1 MFRRIVLAGALALA
15 ASTSHAAFSYDFV
28 EAGAGEVDEGDALF
42 VNASKSINP
51 NLFVL
56 GSAYMVDSGVA
67 IPGYDGEGFYLEG
80 GLGYAMP
87 MAPEVDV
94 FASAQVLYGNVDV
107 PGDDDDL
114 GYMTRLGLRYT
125 PVSRMELEASAAY
138 SANDLLI
145 EDGVGIT
152 GAARYQVTPAFSA
165 AIGYTQDTEL
175 DGAFF
180 NVRYNF
186 Q

>member
-15 ASTSHAAFSYDFV
+15 ASASHAAFSYDYV
-28 EAGAGEVDEGDALF
+28 EVGAGEVDEGDALF
-42 VNASKSINP
+42 VNASKRINP

-56 GSAYMVDSGVA
+56 GGAYMVDSGTTF
-67 IPGYDGEGFYLEG
+67 GSYDGEGFYLEG
-80 GLGYAMP
+80 GLGYYLP

-94 FASAQVLYGNVDV
+94 YGTAQVLYGNVDV

-114 GYMTRLGLRYT
+114 GYMTRLGIRYT
-125 PVSRMELEASAAY
+125 PVARMELEGSAAF
-138 SANDLLI
+138 SGNDLLI
-145 EDGVGIT
+145 DDGIGFS
-152 GAARYQVTPAFSA
+152 GSARYQLTPTFSA
-165 AIGYTQDTEL
+165 AIGYSQDTEL